1 MRILYVID
9 KMQNYAGIERILSCK
24 TNYISKPTTH
34 NVFLTTYN
42 QQPKDWPFQLN
53 ENISYNPIYVPM
65 PLPLRDK
72 MTLYSWLKAYFQAR
86 SLFMAKN
93 GDFDDLV
100 TKIEMIICNDS
111 LRRKNGIRAKQN
123 IKRYSLNS
131 VTQQN
136 SVVQ

>member
-24 TNYISKPTTH
+24 MNYISEQTPH
-34 NVFLTTYN
+34 NVFLTTYD
-42 QQPKDWPFQLN
+42 QQSKGLPFQLN
-53 ENISYNPIYVPM
+53 ENISYNPIHVPM
-65 PLPLRDK
+65 PLRNK
-72 MTLYSWLKAYFQAR
+72 MTIYSWLKAYFQAR